1 VKRFVWLLLAGCAT
15 APVVK
20 TVDDGPSPI
29 VAKFGDRSIRQSE
42 VDAKV
47 KDELSKLQDQ
57 MYELRSE
64 AAEQLAIE
72 LIIADK
78 AKAAG
83 QSEDQWLALNV
94 ENGIPEPTDE
104 QIQKLY
110 EKARGRIPPGMTY
123 EEVKP
128 QLAQAVKREARG
140 KRAREVFTKLK
151 AEAGYTLLMKAP
163 EKPRKAVDA
172 SGPSRGPA
180 DAKIVIVEFAD
191 FECPYCSRGLEAV
204 NDVLKTYEG
213 KVRFVFKHYPLS
225 FHPKAPRAA
234 AAAVCA
240 NEQGKFWEMHDAL
253 FESGEL
259 DEDALKMQAKNIGV
273 DEKKFDV
280 CLSSERAQ
288 AVVKKDLAAGQAAG
302 VDGTPAFFING
313 IMLSGARPAADFARI
328 IDAELS
334 RLGN

>member
-1 VKRFVWLLLAGCAT
+1 MRRAFLLLLAGCAT
-15 APVVK
+15 SAPVVVK
-20 TVDDGPSPI
+20 DDGPSPI
-29 VAKFGDRSIRQSE
+29 IAKFGNRSIRQGE

-57 MYELRSE
+57 MFELRSE
-64 AAEQLAIE
+64 AAEQLAVE
-72 LIIADK
+72 QIIADK

-94 ENGIPEPTDE
+94 ENTVPEPTDE

-110 EKARGRIPPGMTY
+110 ERARGRIPEGMSY
-123 EEVKP
+123 DDVKP
-128 QLAQAVKREARG
+128 QLAQMVKRELRG
-140 KRAREVFTKLK
+140 KRAREVFSKLK
-151 AEAGYTLLMKAP
+151 MEAGYTLLLKAP
-163 EKPRKAVDA
+163 EKPRKAVDT
-172 SGPSRGPA
+172 SGPSRGAA

-191 FECPYCSRGLEAV
+191 FECPYCSRALEAV
-204 NDVLKTYEG
+204 HEVMKTYEG
-213 KVRFVFKHYPLS
+213 KVRLVFRHYPLS

-259 DEDALKMQAKNIGV
+259 DEDALKMQAKTIGL
-273 DEKKFDV
+273 DEKKFGE

-288 AVVKKDLAAGQAAG
+288 AAVKRDLAAGQLAG

-328 IDAELS
+328 IDAELA